1 MLPDNLPSGI
11 RAALDRF
18 KADHGGN
25 LTDDQLI
32 ADALEDFL
40 TAHGYLDAPKRKQDR
55 EEEAAGHRDDINPK
69 NYD

>member
-1 MLPDNLPSGI
+1 MPHNLPAGI

-18 KADHGGN
+18 KADQEGN

-32 ADALEDFL
+32 TAALQDFL
-40 TAHGYLDAPKRKQDR
+40 TAHGYLDAAERKLDR
-55 EEEAAGHRDDINPK
+55 EEEAGHRDDINPK